1 MKNNAL
7 MVLALAA
14 SALMTSAQEPRVT
27 HTQFHS
33 GPVSLGLS
41 ATVDRFRHSNAPL
54 WLGYAVPALPRT
66 HHSSCSFGTGSSEVE
81 AGCCNELQ
89 LEDTADNL
97 NTPASPA
104 PGVDVFLGTC
114 FSGLTTARLRRRA
127 WFPWDAPLMPAEY
140 RLSG

>member
-14 SALMTSAQEPRVT
+14 SALMTSAQEPRDT

-33 GPVSLGLS
+33 GPVSLGVS
-41 ATVDRFRHSNAPL
+41 ASVDRFRPSTGPL

-66 HHSSCSFGTGSSEVE
+66 HHSSCSFGSGSSDVE

-97 NTPASPA
+97 NTSEGASLA
-104 PGVDVFLGTC
+104 PVVDVLF
-114 FSGLTTARLRRRA
+114 RL
-127 WFPWDAPLMPAEY
+127 DHGEI
-140 RLSG
+140 

>member
-1 MKNNAL
+1 MNNNAL
-7 MVLALAA
+7 MVITLAA

-41 ATVDRFRHSNAPL
+41 ATVDRFRHSNGPL
-54 WLGYAVPALPRT
+54 WLGYAVPALPRA
-66 HHSSCSFGTGSSEVE
+66 HHSSCSLGTGSSGVE

-97 NTPASPA
+97 ITGGGASPA
-104 PGVDVFLGTC
+104 PGPEVVLSDVLF
-114 FSGLTTARLRRRA
+114 RL
-127 WFPWDAPLMPAEY
+127 DHGEIT
-140 RLSG
+140 

>member
-41 ATVDRFRHSNAPL
+41 ATVDRFRHSNGPL
-54 WLGYAVPALPRT
+54 WLGYAVQALPRT
-66 HHSSCSFGTGSSEVE
+66 HLSSCSSWTGSSEVE

-89 LEDTADNL
+89 LEDMQTI
-97 NTPASPA
+97 
-104 PGVDVFLGTC
+104 
-114 FSGLTTARLRRRA
+114 
-127 WFPWDAPLMPAEY
+127 
-140 RLSG
+140 

>member
-7 MVLALAA
+7 MVVALAA
-14 SALMTSAQEPRVT
+14 SALITSAQEPRVT

-41 ATVDRFRHSNAPL
+41 ATVDRFRHSNGPL

-66 HHSSCSFGTGSSEVE
+66 HHSSCSVGTGSSGVE

-97 NTPASPA
+97 NTAATASPTRV
-104 PGVDVFLGTC
+104 VDVLF
-114 FSGLTTARLRRRA
+114 RLDHGEITKTHVV
-127 WFPWDAPLMPAEY
+127 PV
-140 RLSG
+140 

>member
-1 MKNNAL
+1 MKTNAL

-41 ATVDRFRHSNAPL
+41 ATVDRFRHSNGPL
-54 WLGYAVPALPRT
+54 WLGYAVQALPRT
-66 HHSSCSFGTGSSEVE
+66 HLSACSSWTGSSEVE
-81 AGCCNELQ
+81 AGCCNELR

-97 NTPASPA
+97 NTSEQAGCACPY
-104 PGVDVFLGTC
+104 GLWC
-114 FSGLTTARLRRRA
+114 FSGLTTARSRGRVWLGQ
-127 WFPWDAPLMPAEY
+127 DAPSMPAEY
-140 RLSG
+140 LLSG